1 MAKRI
6 ADRELNDRNWNDE
19 DDVEEAG
26 SFSVAN
32 EDVLKGRAIKKAR
45 RRVGGDTSES
55 AKTTFKGFGGLVT
68 SSASG
73 FGSLSSGFGGFKP
86 LAGLANGSTVASSA
100 LPTTP
105 SMSAAGKSSFH
116 SSGGAQT
123 KISPFSQAS
132 SNLNGVS
139 PALSSSSTQTALAQ
153 AAGKG
158 SPKTGSSTA
167 DASQST
173 ALAYSSSH
181 SDHSGSGSEKGTYNH
196 QLRSLNYSVRDW
208 IVKHVNGNPLCD
220 LTPVFRDYE
229 RHLADIDQKYSGESG
244 SDSDGAA
251 KLSWNAESPKAAVSS
266 FQGLQAANA
275 TAGSTTASNSR
286 QSSAA
291 SFAISGKSAAPLT
304 GSATFSFVKTSG
316 KAPFGTA
323 SGTGNPA
330 LPTFSFTN
338 AGFGST
344 PAVPGFS
351 FSASSVQKP
360 LAQESEEQEGEDE
373 EPPKPV
379 VNEVKESDAF
389 YSTKCKLFYKKGEE
403 FKEKGVGMLHLKPM
417 ENKKTQLLIR
427 ADTSLGNILLNVLLQ
442 PSMMCTRTGK
452 NVLLMCVPNPPVD
465 EGSKD
470 AVVPMLIRVKTG
482 EDADELH
489 RAIGDKK
496 GS

>member
-86 LAGLANGSTVASSA
+86 LAGLANGSTVASS
-100 LPTTP
+100 
-105 SMSAAGKSSFH
+105 
-116 SSGGAQT
+116 
-123 KISPFSQAS
+123 
-132 SNLNGVS
+132 S

-173 ALAYSSSH
+173 ALTYSRSH

-229 RHLADIDQKYSGESG
+229 RHLAEIDQKYSGESG

-251 KLSWNAESPKAAVSS
+251 KLSRNAESPKAAVPS

-275 TAGSTTASNSR
+275 TAGSTTTSNSR

-291 SFAISGKSAAPLT
+291 SFAISGKSAAPLA

-330 LPTFSFTN
+330 LPAFSFTN

-360 LAQESEEQEGEDE
+360 LAQGKEFVQSEEQEGEDE

>member
-105 SMSAAGKSSFH
+105 SMSAA
-116 SSGGAQT
+116 T
-123 KISPFSQAS
+123 
-132 SNLNGVS
+132 N
-139 PALSSSSTQTALAQ
+139 TQTALAQ

-173 ALAYSSSH
+173 ALAYSSH

-251 KLSWNAESPKAAVSS
+251 KLSRNAESPKAAPLS

-291 SFAISGKSAAPLT
+291 SFAISGKSAAPLA
-304 GSATFSFVKTSG
+304 GSATFSFVKTSA

-323 SGTGNPA
+323 SATGNPA
-330 LPTFSFTN
+330 LPTFTFTN
-338 AGFGST
+338 AGFGSS

-360 LAQESEEQEGEDE
+360 LAQESEEQDGEDE

-442 PSMMCTRTGK
+442 PSMVCTRTGK